1 MSTESQRSDAGSLM
15 SNQNPAW
22 EDVTHV
28 VEDVDDVTEEMA
40 KAVFDLSNDYDIK
53 TDEIEK
59 MKPGRFTRIFNR
71 LRIFKKNSQKD

>member
-1 MSTESQRSDAGSLM
+1 MELQRSDAVSPM
-15 SNQNPAW
+15 SNQNPPW

-59 MKPGRFTRIFNR
+59 MKPGRFTRFFNR
-71 LRIFKKNSQKD
+71 LRIGRIYPKSI